1 MSTALRRLSKAW
13 LVVLATVLMLAAV
26 MVPAAEAAPPAH
38 DYAYGQGGQRCGYR
52 ATVQRG
58 ESWSSISAYTRVP
71 VRALQSANPGKVR
84 PPKYWLY
91 AGETLWIPCGG
102 PPPPPAC
109 MYYYTV
115 RHGDSWSSVSR
126 HTGVPVHMLQAAN
139 PGKVR
144 PPKYWLYTGDTLCI
158 PDP

>member
-13 LVVLATVLMLAAV
+13 LVTLVVVLMLV
-26 MVPAAEAAPPAH
+26 TVVVPAAEAAPPAH
-38 DYAYGQGGQRCGYR
+38 DYSRPGQRCGYR

-58 ESWSSISAYTRVP
+58 ESWSSISAYTGVP
-71 VRALQSANPGKVR
+71 IHALQAANPGKVH
-84 PPKYWLY
+84 PPRYWLY
-91 AGETLWIPCGG
+91 AGEALWIPCGG

-115 RHGDSWSSVSR
+115 RHGDSWYSVSR
-126 HTGVPVHMLQAAN
+126 HTGVPVHALQAAN

-144 PPKYWLYTGDTLCI
+144 PPQYWLYAGETLCI